1 MKGNGRFLLIG
12 IIFLGLI
19 LMPIPYSTAQS
30 ANNPPVAEEDSY
42 LTYLNTDLIVTS
54 PGVLANDS
62 DQDSDPMT
70 AILEDDDL
78 ENGTLVQFNS
88 DGSFTYRPD
97 TGFSGVDTF
106 TYRVFDN
113 NDVGN
118 EARIYITVSPDSPPA
133 TPVDVLDETI
143 DSLEVL
149 ADEGVVTYQHAD
161 ALIAKLVSATASLD
175 KDKIGPAINK
185 LESFINQV
193 NALINSGNIDPI
205 DGQNLINTV
214 QGIINTLE
222 EQI

>member
-42 LTYLNTDLIVTS
+42 LTYLNTDLVVTA
-54 PGVLANDS
+54 PGVLANDN
-62 DQDSDPMT
+62 DQDNDLMT

-88 DGSFTYRPD
+88 DGSFTYSPD
-97 TGFSGVDTF
+97 EGFSGVDTF
-106 TYRVFDN
+106 TYRVWDN
-113 NDVGN
+113 TERGN
-118 EARIYITVSPDSPPA
+118 ESRIYITVSPNSPPGS
-133 TPVDVLDETI
+133 PVDVLDETI
-143 DSLEVL
+143 ESLEIL
-149 ADEGVVTYQHAD
+149 AVEGEITYQHAN
-161 ALIAKLVSATASLD
+161 ALMTKLVSATASLD

-193 NALINSGNIDPI
+193 NALINSGGIDPV
-205 DGQNLINTV
+205 DGQNLIDTV
-214 QGIINTLE
+214 QSIINTLE
-222 EQI
+222 QT